1 MVACCTIA
9 YLVAYKSVLAPHDA
23 DVARSRIRVCIGSL
37 KQYED
42 IWPRARKILRELK
55 SIARVLLHAGTA
67 SESPNTPNTDLDV
80 MAGRESTLVDMV
92 NIDWLPAFEC
102 IVREEG
108 LLYESWPGVQVAGD
122 NTTNQLSC

>member
-92 NIDWLPAFEC
+92 NIDWLPAFEG